1 MAKIQIVYGSN
12 GGNTQLVCQYIAEE
26 LTQMGHI
33 VLNDRCE
40 HFAEDKLTKND
51 LLILAC
57 PTYEHGSLEP
67 NFLKNFWPRIQET
80 DLNKHA
86 CVVVGLGDI
95 KYDIDYHI
103 ESARILQTY
112 VDTHN
117 GHLIHPSLMVSGK
130 VLPLLD
136 TLVKG
141 WCKRLHLKLEA
152 L

>member
-1 MAKIQIVYGSN
+1 MAHIQIVYGSN
-12 GGNTQLVCQYIAEE
+12 GGNTQLVCEYIAEE
-26 LTQMGHI
+26 LNVLGHN
-33 VLNDRCE
+33 VKNDRCE
-40 HFAEDKLTKND
+40 HFPEKELTTSD

-67 NFLKNFWPRIQET
+67 NFLKNFWPRIQDT
-80 DLNKHA
+80 DLKQQA

-112 VDTHN
+112 VETHN
-117 GHLIHPSLMVSGK
+117 GRLINPSLMVSGK
-130 VLPLLD
+130 PLPLLD
-136 TLVKG
+136 KLVKG
-141 WCKRLHLKLEA
+141 WCTRLHAKIEA

>member
-1 MAKIQIVYGSN
+1 MAEIQIVYGSN
-12 GGNTQLVCQYIAEE
+12 GGNTQLVCEYITVRLTE
-26 LTQMGHI
+26 LGHT
-33 VLNDRCE
+33 VRLDRCE
-40 HFAEDKLTKND
+40 HFPTNKLLRND
-51 LLILAC
+51 VLVMAS

-67 NFLKNFWPRIQET
+67 NFLKNFWPRIQEV
-80 DLNKHA
+80 DLKKHA

-112 VDTHN
+112 VETHN
-117 GHLIHPSLMVSGK
+117 GRLIHPSLMVSGK

-136 TLVKG
+136 KLVQG
-141 WCKRLHLKLEA
+141 WCERLHLKLET